1 MPFITGTVTV
11 LFTPRIINTP
21 LTVVIRPRC
30 QLYHWWS
37 RLRVA
42 SLPRT
47 RREWPDR
54 FTALLP
60 EPQEALTTCCASEDS
75 RATWCRYCQL
85 FHHCFRQCTVCH
97 VALHGQ
103 DRTITRT
110 EPKNEI
116 YEMDRLCSRATEHAL
131 NLHVFI
137 SEQHIIKF
145 QYSLDFFY
153 LQTFIY
159 YTGCFM

>member
-1 MPFITGTVTV
+1 MISIPGLSVVCTRRPFITGTVTV
-11 LFTPRIINTP
+11 LFTPRIINAP

-37 RLRVA
+37 GVRVA
-42 SLPRT
+42 SLPRSG
-47 RREWPDR
+47 REWPDG

-75 RATWCRYCQL
+75 RATWCHYCRL

-97 VALHGQ
+97 VDLRGQ
-103 DRTITRT
+103 DCTITPAKPR
-110 EPKNEI
+110 NVI
-116 YEMDRLCSRATEHAL
+116 YKMDRLCSRATEHAL

-137 SEQHIIKF
+137 SQQHII
-145 QYSLDFFY
+145 
-153 LQTFIY
+153 
-159 YTGCFM
+159 